1 MLTEGLWE
9 MMRTATLTW
18 GSSAAG
24 ITKSTHLRFTSAE
37 QQKNRNRRVRIDVR
51 NASTLTA
58 LTCITRNRVTTLAT
72 TATYPYWATVSFPTA
87 ANKPYS
93 RVLASGL
100 GIGDFSSSGTIGR
113 LDFSNDTAV
122 NTTQGFKA
130 YVKIWAERRA

>member
-1 MLTEGLWE
+1 MLTEGFWE

-24 ITKSTHLRFTSAE
+24 ITKSTHLRFTNTE

-51 NASTLTA
+51 NASTITA
-58 LTCITRNRVTTLAT
+58 LTCKARNRVANLAT
-72 TATYPYWATVSFPTA
+72 TATYPYWASVGFPTA
-87 ANKPYS
+87 ANLPYS

-122 NTTQGFKA
+122 TTAQGFKA
-130 YVKIWAERRA
+130 YVKVWTERRA